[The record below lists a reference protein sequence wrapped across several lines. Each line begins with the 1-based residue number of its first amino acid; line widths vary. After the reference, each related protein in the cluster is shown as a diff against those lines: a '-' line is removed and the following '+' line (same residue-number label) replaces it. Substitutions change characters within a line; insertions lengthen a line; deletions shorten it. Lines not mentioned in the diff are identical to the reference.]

1 MSGKVAEAAALIW
14 CPFPDAATAESIA
27 TEMLDEQLVACAN
40 IMGPVRSLFVW
51 QGERSATQEVGVL
64 FKTDAAVL
72 SRAIAR
78 LEQLHPYECPAIAGW
93 RCDNAPAETL
103 AWLAEATRQ

>member
-1 MSGKVAEAAALIW
+1 MSGRAATGAALIW

-40 IMGPVRSLFVW
+40 IMDPVRSLFVW
-51 QGERSATQEVGVL
+51 NGERSATQEVGVL
-64 FKTDAAVL
+64 FKTDVAVL
-72 SRAIAR
+72 SRAVAR

-93 RCDNAPAETL
+93 HCENAPAKTL
-103 AWLAEATRQ
+103 AWLGEATR

>member
-1 MSGKVAEAAALIW
+1 MNSQAATGAALIW
-14 CPFPDAATAESIA
+14 CPLPDAATAETIA

-72 SRAIAR
+72 NRAIAR
-78 LEQLHPYECPAIAGW
+78 LEQLHPYECPAIAAW
-93 RCDNAPAETL
+93 HCDSAPAATL
-103 AWLAEATRQ
+103 AWLGEATS